1 MHMNRDF
8 VPAPQASSPITPRQK
23 KLVQESFKKV
33 VPIAPTAAALFYDRL
48 FELDPSLRVLFKTD
62 LKEQGR
68 KLMAAL
74 GTLVRGLDD
83 LDAAVPMIVEMGSR
97 HGSYGV
103 KAEHYPT
110 VGRALLE
117 TLKKGLGKGFT
128 AEHRDAWSAVY
139 STVAAV
145 MTTASPAKP
154 NLMAAAESLHG
165 ALDRLGTNLFI
176 ANRDFDL
183 IYMNDRATKTMSG
196 MAPVVRDLFG
206 ITPDQLVGG
215 SIDRFHKGDLR
226 EKVRNLLKDPR
237 NLPYRKEITV
247 GPRKLDLNVNAIR
260 THGDTG
266 EIEGY
271 VVNWEDITEKA
282 ILEAETARIQ
292 SMMDNLPINV
302 LFCDRDLVLRYMNPA
317 STKTLKTLEHLLPM
331 PVEKFI
337 GIKIDAFHKN
347 PDHQRRMLADPKNLP
362 VKTKIKLGSE
372 TLDLLVSPIL
382 SRDGTYIGAMATW
395 AVVSDRVRM
404 ADDFERDVASIVAT
418 VSSSATQLQGNSQ
431 SMAAGAEETARQ
443 AQAVAA
449 ASQQAARS
457 VQTVASSAE
466 EMAASLQ
473 EVAARVQE
481 AAGVSQ
487 QAVQDATAANE
498 KMRVLGTSS
507 QEIGQVVKV
516 ITSIAQ
522 QTNLLALNATIEAA
536 RAGEAGK
543 GFAVVA
549 NEVKELARQTAKA
562 TEEIGQKIAGVQKET
577 EGAVQVIQ
585 GISSVINKLNE
596 ISTTIAAAVQQQNAA
611 TGEISR
617 AAVEASRGTGEVGQN
632 ISNVSTVAGEAGRTA
647 SDIQKAAGQLS
658 VESERLNSG
667 VQEFLK
673 RMRAF

>member
-1 MHMNRDF
+1 MHMNRELSQD
-8 VPAPQASSPITPRQK
+8 QAPITARQK

-33 VPIAPTAAALFYDRL
+33 VPIAPTAATLFYERL
-48 FELDPSLRVLFKTD
+48 FELDPSLRTLFKTN
-62 LKEQGR
+62 LEEQGR
-68 KLMAAL
+68 KLMSAL
-74 GTLVRGLDD
+74 ATLVRGLDD
-83 LDAAVPMIVEMGSR
+83 LEGALPIILKMGSQ
-97 HGSYGV
+97 HATYGV
-103 KAEHYPT
+103 KPEHYPT
-110 VGRALLE
+110 VGRALLD
-117 TLKKGLGKGFT
+117 TLKKGLGKSFT
-128 AEHRDAWSAVY
+128 AEHRDAWSTVY
-139 STVAAV
+139 STVAAI
-145 MTTASPAKP
+145 MQKAEPESQSLLKKATA
-154 NLMAAAESLHG
+154 LYG
-165 ALDRLGTNLFI
+165 ALEQLGTNIFI
-176 ANRDFDL
+176 ADRDFKL
-183 IYMNDRATKTMSG
+183 IYMNSRAATTMKS
-196 MAPVVRDLFG
+196 MEDVVREIFG
-206 ITPDQLVGG
+206 LSAQDLVGS
-215 SIDRFHKGDLR
+215 SIDRFHKGSLK
-226 EKVRNLLKDPR
+226 EKVRSLLSDRR

-247 GPRKLDLNVNAIR
+247 GPRKLDLNVNAIDDS
-260 THGDTG
+260 GQML
-266 EIEGY
+266 GY
-271 VVNWEDITEKA
+271 VVNWEDVTEKA
-282 ILEAETARIQ
+282 KLEVETARIQ

-317 STKTLKTLEHLLPM
+317 STKTLKTLEHLLPF
-331 PVEKFI
+331 PVDKFI
-337 GIKIDAFHKN
+337 GTKIDAFHKN
-347 PDHQRRMLADPKNLP
+347 PEHQRRILADPKNLP
-362 VKTKIKLGSE
+362 VKTKIRLGPE

-382 SRDGTYIGAMATW
+382 SREGGYIGAMATW
-395 AVVSDRVRM
+395 AVISDRVKM

-418 VSSSATQLQGNSQ
+418 VSSSATELQGNSQ

-449 ASQQAARS
+449 ASQEAARS

-466 EMAASLQ
+466 EMAASIQ
-473 EVAARVQE
+473 EVASRVQE

-487 QAVQDATAANE
+487 QAVSDAAAANE
-498 KMRVLGTSS
+498 KMKVLGTSS

-577 EGAVQVIQ
+577 ESAVQVIQ

-611 TGEISR
+611 TSEISR
-617 AAVEASRGTGEVGQN
+617 AAVEASKGTGEVGQN
-632 ISNVSTVAGEAGRTA
+632 IVNVSTVAGEAGRTA

>member
-8 VPAPQASSPITPRQK
+8 IPNSEAPSRINPRQK

-33 VPIAPTAAALFYDRL
+33 VPIAPTAAGLFYDRL
-48 FELDPSLRVLFKTD
+48 FELDPSLRSLFKTD

-83 LDAAVPMIVEMGSR
+83 LDAALPVILEMGSR

-103 KAEHYPT
+103 KPEHYPT
-110 VGRALLE
+110 VGRALLD
-117 TLKKGLGKGFT
+117 TLKKGLGKSFT
-128 AEHRDAWSAVY
+128 AEHRDAWASVY
-139 STVAAV
+139 STVAAI
-145 MTTASPAKP
+145 MQRADPKAASLIEKAS
-154 NLMAAAESLHG
+154 SLHR
-165 ALDRLGTNLFI
+165 ALEQMGTNIFI
-176 ANRDFDL
+176 ADRELKL
-183 IYMNDRATKTMSG
+183 IYMNERSRETLRSMES
-196 MAPVVRDLFG
+196 VVKGLLG
-206 ITPDQLVGG
+206 KGVNELVGTQVDSFHSG
-215 SIDRFHKGDLR
+215 IRSRLSDRK
-226 EKVRNLLKDPR
+226 

-247 GPRKLDLNVNAIR
+247 GPRKLDLNVNAIEEA
-260 THGDTG
+260 G
-266 EIEGY
+266 EVIGFI
-271 VVNWEDITEKA
+271 VNWEDVTEKA
-282 ILEAETARIQ
+282 RLESETARIQ
-292 SMMDNLPINV
+292 SMMDNMPINV

-337 GIKIDAFHKN
+337 GIKIDTFHKN
-347 PDHQRRMLADPKNLP
+347 PEHQRRILADPKNLP
-362 VKTKIKLGSE
+362 VKTKIRLGPES
-372 TLDLLVSPIL
+372 LDLLVSPIL
-382 SRDGTYIGAMATW
+382 SSEGTYIGAMATW
-395 AVVSDRVRM
+395 AVVSDRVKM
-404 ADDFERDVASIVAT
+404 ADDFERDVASIVST
-418 VSSSATQLQGNSQ
+418 VSSSATELQGNSQ

-487 QAVQDATAANE
+487 QAVTDAAAANE

-562 TEEIGQKIAGVQKET
+562 TEEISQKITGVQKET

-632 ISNVSTVAGEAGRTA
+632 IVNVSTVAGEAGRTA

-667 VQEFLK
+667 VQDFLK